1 MEVSSAIEVK
11 KFDLELTAIHSGC
24 GFISAFNQQV
34 KRNVKRFDE
43 DFKFELNKEEMEVLS
58 KSQIVISMDTKKR

>member
-11 KFDLELTAIHSGC
+11 KFDLELTAIRYGC

-43 DFKFELNKEEMEVLS
+43 DFKFELNKEEMEVADFAI
-58 KSQIVISMDTKKR
+58 K